1 MNPDIKQTCILIPG
15 MHRSGTSALTGTLG
29 LLDVYLGKDLMPGN
43 FANKKGY
50 FENTTLFKI
59 NESVLSQINS
69 SWDDVFFDETKPER
83 IKESDELQTTFIH
96 EFQYAKIFAV
106 KDPRLVYLFPLY
118 EKILQELKIHI
129 KIILPYRNPVE
140 VANSLHRRDNMP
152 MEKGMLLWVY
162 NFLLA
167 EKLTRDYDR
176 IFVNFDE
183 LITNT
188 SEVISQISSK
198 LSIPLAEKYKQNQR
212 RIDEFLEPGLKNH
225 NLSIEN
231 LSAGTPKI
239 IKNIISLR
247 QQFNDA
253 DNANLT
259 TKFDALREELFSYKK
274 LFYNKSIVS
283 SLTEGETA
291 RQTLQA
297 KEQILQTKEQTL
309 QTKEQ
314 ELNHTKQILQA
325 AEETLQQ
332 KNHEFGK
339 LKTEV
344 ANLYTSRSWKL
355 TRPFRTIM
363 NKLKKIRIC

>member
-1 MNPDIKQTCILIPG
+1 MNPDIKQTCILVPG
-15 MHRSGTSALTGTLG
+15 MHRSGTSALTGTLS
-29 LLDVYLGKDLMPGN
+29 LLDIYLGKDLMPGN
-43 FANKKGY
+43 LANKKGY

-69 SWDDVFFDETKPER
+69 SWDDVFFDETKIER
-83 IKESDELQTTFIH
+83 IKESDELKNTFIN
-96 EFQYAKIFAV
+96 EFEYAKVFAV

-118 EKILQELKIHI
+118 EKILQELKINI

-140 VANSLHRRDNMP
+140 VANSLNQRDNMP

-198 LSIPLAEKYKQNQR
+198 LSIPLDEKHKQNQR
-212 RIDEFLEPGLKNH
+212 EIDAFLEPGLKHH
-225 NLSIEN
+225 NISIEN
-231 LSAGTPKI
+231 LSENTPKI
-239 IKNIISLR
+239 IKNILSLS
-247 QQFNDA
+247 QQFND
-253 DNANLT
+253 ANLT

-274 LFYNKSIVS
+274 LFYNESIVS

-291 RQTLQA
+291 RQTLQT
-297 KEQILQTKEQTL
+297 KEQTLQTKEQTL

-314 ELNHTKQILQA
+314 ELNHTKQSLQA
-325 AEETLQQ
+325 AEEKLQQ
-332 KNHEFGK
+332 KEHELGK

-344 ANLYTSRSWKL
+344 ANLYNSRSWKL

-363 NKLKKIRIC
+363 NKLKNNC

>member
-1 MNPDIKQTCILIPG
+1 MNPDIKQTCILVPG
-15 MHRSGTSALTGTLG
+15 MHRSGTSALTGILS

-50 FENTTLFKI
+50 FENNTLFKI

-83 IKESDELQTTFIH
+83 IKESDKLKTFFVN
-96 EFQYAKIFAV
+96 EFQYARIFAV

-118 EKILQELKIHI
+118 EKILQELKINI

-140 VANSLHRRDNMP
+140 VANSLNRRDNMP

-198 LSIPLAEKYKQNQR
+198 LSIPLGEKYKQNQR
-212 RIDEFLEPGLKNH
+212 QIDEFLEPGLKHH

-231 LSAGTPKI
+231 LSESTPKI
-239 IKNIISLR
+239 IKNILSLS

-259 TKFDALREELFSYKK
+259 TKFDALREELFSCKK
-274 LFYNKSIVS
+274 LFYNESIVS

-291 RQTLQA
+291 RQT
-297 KEQILQTKEQTL
+297 LQTKEQTL

-314 ELNHTKQILQA
+314 ELNHTKQSLQA
-325 AEETLQQ
+325 AEEKLQQ
-332 KNHEFGK
+332 KEHELGK

-363 NKLKKIRIC
+363 NKLKNNG

>member
-43 FANKKGY
+43 VANKKGY
-50 FENTTLFKI
+50 FENNFLFKI
-59 NESVLSQINS
+59 NESLLSQINS
-69 SWDDVFFDETKPER
+69 SWDDVFFDESKPER
-83 IKESDELQTTFIH
+83 IKELDELKTTFIN
-96 EFQYAKIFAV
+96 EFQYAKVFAV

-118 EKILQELKIHI
+118 EKILQELKIKI

-140 VANSLHRRDNMP
+140 VANSLNRRDNMP

-188 SEVISQISSK
+188 AEVISQISSK
-198 LSIPLAEKYKQNQR
+198 LSIPLGEKYKQNQR
-212 RIDEFLEPGLKNH
+212 QIDEFLEPGLKHH

-231 LSAGTPKI
+231 LSESTPDI
-239 IKNIISLR
+239 IKNILSLC

-253 DNANLT
+253 DNADLT
-259 TKFDALREELFSYKK
+259 TKFDALREELFSFKK
-274 LFYNKSIVS
+274 LFYNESIVT
-283 SLTEGETA
+283 SLAEGEAA
-291 RQTLQA
+291 R
-297 KEQILQTKEQTL
+297 QTL

-314 ELNHTKQILQA
+314 ELNHIKQRLQA
-325 AEETLQQ
+325 AEERLQQ
-332 KNHEFGK
+332 KDHELG
-339 LKTEV
+339 L
-344 ANLYTSRSWKL
+344 LYTSRSWKL

-363 NKLKKIRIC
+363 NKLKNNG